1 LGVKLQLA
9 LDRTQVHPV
18 APCAEGVTMERVL
31 VLGGHLDDSV
41 IAVGGIIRKL
51 VDSGVRVSVVCFG
64 NGDEAFTE
72 RGGRE
77 RAQER
82 FNAEAVAAH
91 RVLGVEDFQ
100 CLDLPDFAVQEN
112 RATYRQCVK
121 AIRRVRPD
129 IILSH
134 YWTEYFQHRAMARL
148 ACDAWWQAQWD
159 CSADLGKPWSARAL
173 YHFEV
178 IHDLPEP
185 THIVDIS
192 GEFEAKIKAWKQF
205 MTAQDHLDKMT
216 DQLEARARH
225 HGSRI
230 GVKYAEVLKRSYFVP
245 EALR

>member
-1 LGVKLQLA
+1 MK
-9 LDRTQVHPV
+9 
-18 APCAEGVTMERVL
+18 RVL

-51 VDSGVRVSVVCFG
+51 VNSGVEVSVVCFG

-72 RGGRE
+72 RGGRA
-77 RAQER
+77 RAIER
-82 FNAEAVAAH
+82 FKAEAVAAH
-91 RVLGVEDFQ
+91 KILGVEDFQ

-112 RATYRQCVK
+112 RATYRQCIE
-121 AIRRVRPD
+121 AIRRVKPD
-129 IILSH
+129 MILAH
-134 YWTEYFQHRAMARL
+134 YWAEYFQHHAMARL

-159 CSADLGKPWSARAL
+159 CSADLGKPWTARAL

-185 THIVDIS
+185 THIVDVS
-192 GEFEAKIKAWKQF
+192 DTFEAKIEAWKQF
-205 MTAQDHLDKMT
+205 GAAQDQLDKMT

-230 GVKYAEVLKRSYFVP
+230 GTKYAEVLKQSCFVP
-245 EALR
+245 EAVQDPRDLA